1 VRWLV
6 NGSLRSTLLLG
17 SALLLAPGCASGPVE
32 VKAVPDAR
40 ADAACPSGAGVRL
53 TGTSFSRQRNGKLV
67 SGASRPVYLDPATR
81 YSAAVFRAIV
91 EHQNKKSFFA
101 AEKESGTVVPDPSML
116 KCRRTVQADVE
127 GKFTFTDVPPGSYFV
142 SSYVSWIKPEGELEW
157 VGMWNLSPVEIRA
170 DGKAVDVV
178 LSGGPETIADPPAR

>member
-1 VRWLV
+1 V

-17 SALLLAPGCASGPVE
+17 SVLLLAPGCSSGPVE
-32 VKAVPDAR
+32 VKAAPDAR
-40 ADAACPSGAGVRL
+40 ADAACPSGAGGRL

-67 SGASRPVYLDPATR
+67 SGANRPVYLDPATR

-91 EHQNKKSFFA
+91 EHQNKKSFFS
-101 AEKESGTVVPDPSML
+101 AEKESGTVVPDPAMF
-116 KCRRTVQADVE
+116 KCRRTVQADAE

-142 SSYVSWIKPEGELEW
+142 SSYVSWFRADGSGEW
-157 VGMWNLSPVEIRA
+157 SGVWNLSPVTISA

-178 LSGGPETIADPPAR
+178 LSGGPETIADPPAPRP